1 MAATLPAQF
10 HVAVDVVAL
19 TIQDDLLKVAVV
31 QRTASTSCIRQPD
44 GVVREIPRRPEHFA
58 LPGGHVGPR
67 EGLVDAA
74 LRELAEETGLVVA
87 PNDLV
92 QIGAFG
98 DPTRD
103 PRSGRTVSVA
113 YAAFSPSLP
122 DPRGGSDARHARFI
136 DVVEVLAAPNQL
148 EFDHATILR
157 MAIGTVRDVVERT
170 PLALNFCDDPFTMGD
185 LRRVY
190 EILFAPAYDA
200 DAPAERVAAELRGPH
215 AGRMPSDDA
224 AVAWSTRMSAVDD
237 ASLNMDMGM
246 GMGAPMFTD
255 EPTGAT
261 ARRLRRSTRSTSSRS
276 SREEM
281 SPTFRLTLDP
291 GNFARKVLA
300 IDGFVRRR
308 RTSDSDIDSS
318 PTRSGPGR
326 PPQHF
331 ARGDATR
338 LDPPLIVRRR
348 DG

>member
-1 MAATLPAQF
+1 
-10 HVAVDVVAL
+10 
-19 TIQDDLLKVAVV
+19 
-31 QRTASTSCIRQPD
+31 
-44 GVVREIPRRPEHFA
+44 
-58 LPGGHVGPR
+58 
-67 EGLVDAA
+67 LVIAA

-87 PNDLV
+87 PDDLV

-98 DPTRD
+98 EPFRD

-136 DVVEVLAAPNQL
+136 DVIEVLAAPNQL

-170 PLALNFCDDPFTMGD
+170 PLALNFCDDTFTMGD

-215 AGRMPSDDA
+215 AGRMPSADA
-224 AVAWSTRMSAVDD
+224 SVARSMRMSAVDD
-237 ASLNMDMGM
+237 ASLNMEMGM
-246 GMGAPMFTD
+246 DAPMFTD
-255 EPTGAT
+255 GPTGAP
-261 ARRLRRSTRSTSSRS
+261 AGHLRRSTRSTSSRS

-300 IDGFVRRR
+300 IDGFVRRH
-308 RTSDSDIDSS
+308 RTSGSDVDST

-331 ARGDATR
+331 VRGKAAR
-338 LDPPLIVRRR
+338 LDPPLIVRRH

>member
-1 MAATLPAQF
+1 MAATLPPQF

-19 TIQDDLLKVAVV
+19 TIQDELLKVAVV
-31 QRTASTSCIRQPD
+31 QRTAPTSCIRQPD
-44 GVVREIPRRPEHFA
+44 GAVREIPRRPEHFA

-67 EGLVDAA
+67 EGLIDAA

-170 PLALNFCDDPFTMGD
+170 PLALNFCDDTFTMGD

-190 EILFAPAYDA
+190 EIVFAPAYDA
-200 DAPAERVAAELRGPH
+200 DAPADRVAAELRRSRS
-215 AGRMPSDDA
+215 GRPPSVDPSVARSMRLSNRTDA
-224 AVAWSTRMSAVDD
+224 LTDMELGMDVAMFVD
-237 ASLNMDMGM
+237 S
-246 GMGAPMFTD
+246 
-255 EPTGAT
+255 PTGA
-261 ARRLRRSTRSTSSRS
+261 STGRQGSRSTSTRS
-276 SREEM
+276 SRETL
-281 SPTFRLTLDP
+281 SPVFRLTLDP

-308 RTSDSDIDSS
+308 RTSDSDVDSS

-331 ARGDATR
+331 IRGDASR

>member
-1 MAATLPAQF
+1 MAVPLPPQF

-44 GVVREIPRRPEHFA
+44 GAVREIPRRAEHFA
-58 LPGGHVGPR
+58 LPGGHVGPK
-67 EGLVDAA
+67 EGLIDAA
-74 LRELAEETGLVVA
+74 LRELAEETGLAVA
-87 PNDLV
+87 AGDLI

-122 DPRGGSDARHARFI
+122 DPRGGSDARYARFI

-157 MAIGTVRDVVERT
+157 QAIGTVRDVIERT
-170 PLALNFCDDPFTMGD
+170 PLALNFCDERFTMGD

-200 DAPAERVAAELRGPH
+200 DAPVDRVAAELRDAHSGW
-215 AGRMPSDDA
+215 MPPPDTSI
-224 AVAWSTRMSAVDD
+224 TRSMRLMSGAN
-237 ASLNMDMGM
+237 APAPMSMGM
-246 GMGAPMFTD
+246 DAPMSMEEDTGT
-255 EPTGAT
+255 PTG
-261 ARRLRRSTRSTSSRS
+261 LQRRSSRSTSSRS
-276 SREEM
+276 SREEL

-300 IDGFVRRR
+300 IDGFVRRHR
-308 RTSDSDIDSS
+308 ISGGDVDSTPS
-318 PTRSGPGR
+318 RSGPGR

-331 ARGDATR
+331 VRGNATR